1 MTKGSSTK
9 KKKSS
14 PPKQDDPG
22 KSMPRLPRT
31 PQQGQ
36 AQAQSQAPPQE
47 ESKQEPTVPPAFEA
61 LLLAME
67 GRLTAKLEKA
77 SEASR
82 QAAQQAKLNSESLE
96 QLESRVDENEQC
108 LMEALRKSEERIMAK
123 VNEQVEGKVKE
134 MVDAQLAAAGFD
146 QDLSAA
152 DLSIRKSALAMRE
165 VNGSVGQ
172 ISYARVAKT
181 APALG
186 AVPEG
191 VLLRVGK
198 KSDYQEDKFWQ
209 ARRSLRLWPIEN
221 GDRTGLE
228 EYLRTKLRMD
238 ERFVKEELGE
248 VTIAKPRDPRNK
260 DKAQNEY
267 VVTFE
272 NKQVRDEVK
281 AAASNLA
288 NFREEAGMKLHVPD
302 HLRRDFQTLM
312 NVSYDLKKKNPDLK
326 RNIKFDEDDLGL
338 YMDLKLKK

>member
-1 MTKGSSTK
+1 M
-9 KKKSS
+9 
-14 PPKQDDPG
+14 
-22 KSMPRLPRT
+22 
-31 PQQGQ
+31 
-36 AQAQSQAPPQE
+36 
-47 ESKQEPTVPPAFEA
+47 
-61 LLLAME
+61 
-67 GRLTAKLEKA
+67 
-77 SEASR
+77 
-82 QAAQQAKLNSESLE
+82 
-96 QLESRVDENEQC
+96 
-108 LMEALRKSEERIMAK
+108 
-123 VNEQVEGKVKE
+123 
-134 MVDAQLAAAGFD
+134 
-146 QDLSAA
+146 
-152 DLSIRKSALAMRE
+152 
-165 VNGSVGQ
+165 
-172 ISYARVAKT
+172 
-181 APALG
+181 
-186 AVPEG
+186 
-191 VLLRVGK
+191 GK

-248 VTIAKPRDPRNK
+248 VTITKPRDPRSKDK

-312 NVSYDLKKKNPDLK
+312 NLSYDLKKKNPDLK

-338 YMDLKLKK
+338 YMDLKLKKEGQWNRVKPSQAQAANKNRGKSVTKELAENDLRELLEASTGSESEDEDE